1 MDFIDEDPISTC
13 LIYDEQ
19 ETTLR
24 LSQEA
29 NQKDSM
35 PLLDY
40 NHGSPTH
47 TNKLLVEKDP
57 PKERNGVEED
67 VYSDDDN
74 AISIRIDPNI
84 YQEVLLETL
93 QDANRSDFNEQSIP
107 CKHILKSSC
116 PKQKFCRYSHNCQCK
131 GTHTC
136 IKVEKEDLVKDNKVK
151 RRSSY
156 GDSFANISI
165 SAGQTSSQNNPK
177 IRRSSEYG
185 LKEKQRASFN
195 YLHFGIPYDKPRY
208 IESSPVYKITTLVQQ
223 FERQP
228 ISKNSFIHI
237 PQAVNFANL
246 TTCK

>member
-1 MDFIDEDPISTC
+1 MDFIDEDPISTS
-13 LIYDEQ
+13 LIYDE
-19 ETTLR
+19 EKTTLR

-29 NQKDSM
+29 NQKDSV
-35 PLLDY
+35 PLLDD

-47 TNKLLVEKDP
+47 TNELLVEKDP
-57 PKERNGVEED
+57 PNGRNDVEED

-74 AISIRIDPNI
+74 EISIRIDPNI

-93 QDANRSDFNEQSIP
+93 QDANRSDLNEKSIP
-107 CKHILKSSC
+107 CKYILRGSC
-116 PKQKFCRYSHNCQCK
+116 PKRKFCRYSHKCQCK

-136 IKVEKEDLVKDNKVK
+136 NKVEKEDPVKDNEMK

-165 SAGQTSSQNNPK
+165 SSGQTSSQNNTK
-177 IRRSSEYG
+177 IRRSNEYG

-195 YLHFGIPYDKPRY
+195 YLHFGITDDKPRY
-208 IESSPVYKITTLVQQ
+208 IESSPVYKITTLVQH